1 VYHKHLETVKG
12 AKALYDEAHKAAA
25 AKRLAEV
32 KVKQKLKKQQKAS

>member
-1 VYHKHLETVKG
+1 MYDRHIETVKG

-32 KVKQKLKKQQKAS
+32 KAKQKSKKQK